1 MTSFAFILG
10 CVPLAIASGAGSIS
24 RQVMGST
31 VIGGMLV
38 ATVIGVFIVPVTFYV
53 MERFAIRFGK
63 HAPTG
68 APEGGG
74 GSGHAPPGNHGGKE
88 GGPHA

>member
-1 MTSFAFILG
+1 
-10 CVPLAIASGAGSIS
+10 VPLAIASGAGSIS

-38 ATVIGVFIVPVTFYV
+38 ATVIGVYIVPVTFYV

-68 APEGGG
+68 AAEGGG
-74 GSGHAPPGNHGGKE
+74 ASGHAPPGNPAGKE
-88 GGPHA
+88 GDPHA